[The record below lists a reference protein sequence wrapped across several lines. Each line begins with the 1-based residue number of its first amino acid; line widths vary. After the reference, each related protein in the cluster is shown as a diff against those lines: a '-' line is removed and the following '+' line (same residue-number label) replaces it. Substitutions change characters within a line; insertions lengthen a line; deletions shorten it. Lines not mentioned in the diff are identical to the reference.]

1 MNFTK
6 KKKTVRIF
14 CLASFLLVA
23 FAFLAFVP
31 AIQGQGPAKIARGK
45 RVSGLLGRIRECPES
60 VRQKGKAMMIFEVS
74 NTSDRPVEFCWWQ
87 SPLEKRWTASRFKV
101 NGPDGEVGCQG
112 RMVKRPPPSK
122 ENGDYTPLRSGWSLS
137 VKFDLK
143 EVYRMKAGTKYSISY
158 QGSSLGSLPASN
170 SIELAIR

>member
-1 MNFTK
+1 
-6 KKKTVRIF
+6 
-14 CLASFLLVA
+14 
-23 FAFLAFVP
+23 
-31 AIQGQGPAKIARGK
+31 
-45 RVSGLLGRIRECPES
+45 
-60 VRQKGKAMMIFEVS
+60 MMIFEVS

-158 QGSSLGSLPASN
+158 QGSRLGSLPASN